1 MRSPAG
7 GRVGDASDSIQPM
20 YPKIR
25 SVLSAVLCA
34 ALVEGCGFA
43 LQGAEPLPSAMAR
56 TYLETDEPR
65 SEFYASLREALRR
78 RGAEIVERPEDAT
91 SILRILEDSTD
102 ERVMSV
108 TARNVPREYE
118 IYYAVTFSL
127 EAGGEELIQ
136 PESIVATRV
145 YAWNENELLGKTA
158 EERILRQALAEDLAR
173 RVLRRIEARRR
184 HGPLPAS

>member
-65 SEFYASLREALRR
+65 SEFYVSLRDALRR
-78 RGAEIVERPEDAT
+78 RGAEIVERPEDAA
-91 SILRILEDSTD
+91 SVLKILEDATGQ
-102 ERVMSV
+102 RV
-108 TARNVPREYE
+108 TAVTPRDVPRGHG
-118 IYYAVTFSL
+118 S
-127 EAGGEELIQ
+127 
-136 PESIVATRV
+136 
-145 YAWNENELLGKTA
+145 
-158 EERILRQALAEDLAR
+158 DHAR
-173 RVLRRIEARRR
+173 T
-184 HGPLPAS
+184 